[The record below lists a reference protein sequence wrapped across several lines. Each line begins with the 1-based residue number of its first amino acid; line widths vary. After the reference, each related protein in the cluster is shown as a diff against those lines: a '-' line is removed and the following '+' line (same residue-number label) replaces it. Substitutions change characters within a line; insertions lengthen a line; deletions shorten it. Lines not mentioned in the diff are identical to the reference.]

1 MPEPLTVEARIRV
14 LAKVIGV
21 PFVMVCGLAA
31 FVVFAFAP
39 VDDYW
44 LRLLGFLILGTI
56 IVASA
61 GRIWRGGEQGT
72 TDLEVVHGE
81 SRLTMG
87 DIPLAAAAAML
98 TRAIFA
104 FSRRPLAEPSGILRG
119 TPAVSEY
126 LIGASDA
133 ALPQEAE

>member
-72 TDLEVVHGE
+72 TDLEVVHGD

-87 DIPLAAAAAML
+87 N
-98 TRAIFA
+98 RSEERRVGKECR
-104 FSRRPLAEPSGILRG
+104 SRWSP
-119 TPAVSEY
+119 Y
-126 LIGASDA
+126 
-133 ALPQEAE
+133 